1 MRKTRKLIFLAAAA
15 LSLATL
21 VSAAPVLA
29 DGHGYGNSRRS
40 GSGHGVGPGP
50 GPHGWYGGHGRPAP
64 YYGRPGYY
72 APRGWYGNSYAWG
85 ARWRPS
91 YPGWRPARIWVEGRW
106 VLPPWPG
113 AAWQAG
119 FAGPGGTWIAGSW
132 R

>member
-1 MRKTRKLIFLAAAA
+1 MRKTRILTLLAGAA

-29 DGHGYGNSRRS
+29 GGNGNGRGY
-40 GSGHGVGPGP
+40 GSGHGVKPGP

-64 YYGRPGYY
+64 YYGRPGYC
-72 APRGWYGNSYAWG
+72 APRGWYGNGYAWG
-85 ARWRPS
+85 ARWRAP
-91 YPGWRPARIWVEGRW
+91 YPGWRPARVWVDGRW

-119 FAGPGGTWIAGSW
+119 FTGPGGIWIAGSW